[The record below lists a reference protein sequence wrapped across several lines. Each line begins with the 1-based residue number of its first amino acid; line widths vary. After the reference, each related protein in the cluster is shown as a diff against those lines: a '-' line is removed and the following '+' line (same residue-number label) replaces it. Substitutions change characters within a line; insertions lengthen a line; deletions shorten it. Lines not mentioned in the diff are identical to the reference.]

1 MARIAGTAFIGL
13 LLLVSIALAWVI
25 PYAAITGFRSGHPER
40 AKRWELLARVSTEN
54 PKWDFANTPPISM
67 RHGFLLAYWHAWTYG
82 QDARYRIRVLENAG
96 LAVGTL
102 AVIAAGL
109 GIFMLANRRSTLHG
123 DARFGTINDARKA
136 RLLGKQG
143 IILGKLGGQTLRS
156 NDPGHILVVGP
167 TRSGKGVSFVIPN
180 GHAWAGSMVVL
191 DIKMENH
198 NAFAAARKAQGNAV
212 FVFAP
217 GSLKTHRYNP
227 LDFVRQGPEMA
238 TDCQNIA
245 GFLTAT
251 ANENEWSLAARK
263 LVAALLGYV
272 LTSPLH
278 NEARTIRSAVTVIST
293 GNDIADVLK
302 VLVQTEKDFL
312 PQWVVDDFNQF
323 IAIPERTRGSVL
335 FNVSNAFAPW
345 SSELIA
351 DATSTS
357 DFDIRQL
364 RREKMTIFIGTPL
377 ADLESYRPL
386 IRILFQQIH
395 DVLMR
400 NLPGKDEP
408 HQVLLM
414 LDEFFALGR
423 MTSLAS
429 KIAVSAGYGF
439 RMAIILQNISQLDE
453 LYGRATRE
461 TLLAGCA
468 TKLFVAINDNA
479 TAQYVSEALGNY
491 TTDNRTKILG
501 TGITQSAR
509 VSVTKIGVPLMR
521 PEALMRIERSKSL
534 LLVASAR
541 PLEVEKFCRPNVK
554 FQKKPR

>member
-1 MARIAGTAFIGL
+1 MARFAGSIFIVVF
-13 LLLVSIALAWVI
+13 LVFSVALAWVI
-25 PYAAITGFRSGHPER
+25 PYAAITGLRSGHTDR
-40 AKRWELLARVSTEN
+40 TQKWELLVRVSTEN

-67 RHGFLLAYWHAWTYG
+67 RHGFPLAYWHAWTYW
-82 QDARYRIRVLENAG
+82 QDPRYRQRIFENAG
-96 LAVGTL
+96 LAFGVLVLIVGG
-102 AVIAAGL
+102 IAIL
-109 GIFMLANRRSTLHG
+109 FLANRPSTLHG
-123 DARFGTINDARKA
+123 DARFGTIRDARNA
-136 RLLGKQG
+136 RLLGKEG
-143 IILGKLGGQTLRS
+143 LILGKLGGHVLRS

-167 TRSGKGVSFVIPN
+167 TRSGKGISFVIPN

-198 NAFAAARKAQGNAV
+198 DAFAKARQAAGNRI

-227 LDFVRQGPEMA
+227 LDFVRPGPEMA

-245 GFLTAT
+245 GFLTAVQ
-251 ANENEWSLAARK
+251 NENEWSLAARK

-278 NEARTIRSAVTVIST
+278 SEARTIRTAVTVIST

-302 VLVQTEKDFL
+302 VLVATERRHL
-312 PQWVVDDFNQF
+312 PQWVIDDFNQF

-335 FNVSNAFAPW
+335 FNVANAFAPW

-351 DATSTS
+351 EATSAS
-357 DFDIRQL
+357 DFDIREL
-364 RREKMTIFIGTPL
+364 RRSRMTIFIGTPL
-377 ADLESYRPL
+377 VDLESYRPL

-400 NLPGKDEP
+400 KLPGKDEP

-439 RMAIILQNISQLDE
+439 RMAIILQNLSQLDE
-453 LYGRATRE
+453 LYGKATRE
-461 TLLAGCA
+461 TLIAGCA
-468 TKLFVAINDNA
+468 AKLFVAINDNA

-491 TTDNRTKILG
+491 TADNRTKILG

-509 VSVTKIGVPLMR
+509 ISVTKIGVPLRR
-521 PEALMRIERSKSL
+521 PEALMKMPRDKSL
-534 LLVASAR
+534 VLIGGTR
-541 PLEVEKFCRPNVK
+541 PMEVIKTTRVLDL
-554 FQKKPR
+554 

>member
-1 MARIAGTAFIGL
+1 MARLAGSLFIGVFIV
-13 LLLVSIALAWVI
+13 VSVALAWVI
-25 PYAAITGFRSGHPER
+25 PYAAITGLRSGHVDR
-40 AKRWELLARVSTEN
+40 AKKWELLVRVSTEN

-67 RHGFLLAYWHAWTYG
+67 RHGFPLAYWHALTYG
-82 QDARYRIRVLENAG
+82 QDPKYRQRILENAG
-96 LAVGTL
+96 LAFGVLVLFAGGI
-102 AVIAAGL
+102 AVL
-109 GIFMLANRRSTLHG
+109 FLLSRPSTLHG
-123 DARFGTINDARKA
+123 DARFGTISDARKA
-136 RLLGKQG
+136 RLLGKKG
-143 IILGKLGGQTLRS
+143 LILGKLGGHILRS

-167 TRSGKGVSFVIPN
+167 TRSGKGISFVIPN
-180 GHAWAGSMVVL
+180 GHAWSGSMVIL

-198 NAFAAARKAQGNAV
+198 GAFAEARRSQGNEI

-217 GSLKTHRYNP
+217 GSIKSHRYNP
-227 LDFVRQGPEMA
+227 LDFVRPGPEMA

-245 GFLTAT
+245 GFLTAVQ
-251 ANENEWSLAARK
+251 NENEWSLAARK

-278 NEARTIRSAVTVIST
+278 EQSRTIRTAVTVIST

-302 VLVQTEKDFL
+302 VLVATERQHL

-335 FNVSNAFAPW
+335 FNVANAFAPW

-351 DATSTS
+351 EATSAS
-357 DFDIRQL
+357 DFDIREL
-364 RREKMTIFIGTPL
+364 RRSRMTIFIGTPL

-439 RMAIILQNISQLDE
+439 RMAIILQNLSQLDE
-453 LYGRATRE
+453 IYGKATRE
-461 TLLAGCA
+461 TLIAGCA
-468 TKLFVAINDNA
+468 AKLFVAINDNA

-491 TTDNRTKILG
+491 TTDNRTKIVG

-509 VSVTKIGVPLMR
+509 ISVTKIGVPLRR
-521 PEALMRIERSKSL
+521 PEALMKMSRDKSL
-534 LLVASAR
+534 LLISGTRAI
-541 PLEVEKFCRPNVK
+541 EVIKATRTSV
-554 FQKKPR
+554 

>member
-1 MARIAGTAFIGL
+1 MARLAGSLFIGIFIV
-13 LLLVSIALAWVI
+13 VSVALAWVI
-25 PYAAITGFRSGHPER
+25 PYAAITGVRWGHADR
-40 AKRWELLARVSTEN
+40 AKKWELLIRVSTEN
-54 PKWDFANTPPISM
+54 PKWDFSNTPPISM
-67 RHGFLLAYWHAWTYG
+67 RHGFPLAYWHAWTYG
-82 QDARYRIRVLENAG
+82 QDPRYRQRILENAG
-96 LAVGTL
+96 LALGVLVLVGGG
-102 AVIAAGL
+102 IAIL
-109 GIFMLANRRSTLHG
+109 FLANRPSTLHG
-123 DARFGTINDARKA
+123 DARFGTIRDARKA
-136 RLLGKQG
+136 RLLGKEG
-143 IILGKLGGQTLRS
+143 LILGKLGGHVLRS

-198 NAFAAARKAQGNAV
+198 DAFAKARKAAGNAI

-227 LDFVRQGPEMA
+227 LDFVRSGPEMA

-245 GFLTAT
+245 GFLTAVQ
-251 ANENEWSLAARK
+251 NENEWSLAARK

-278 NEARTIRSAVTVIST
+278 EKGRTIRTAVTVIST

-302 VLVQTEKDFL
+302 VLVATERQFL

-335 FNVSNAFAPW
+335 FNVANAFAPW

-351 DATSTS
+351 EATSTS
-357 DFDIRQL
+357 DFDIREL
-364 RREKMTIFIGTPL
+364 RRSRMTIFIGTPL

-400 NLPGKDEP
+400 NLPGKDER

-439 RMAIILQNISQLDE
+439 RMAIILQNLSQLDE
-453 LYGRATRE
+453 LYGKATRE
-461 TLLAGCA
+461 TLIAGCA
-468 TKLFVAINDNA
+468 AKLFVAINDNA

-491 TTDNRTKILG
+491 TADNRTKIVG

-509 VSVTKIGVPLMR
+509 ISVTKIGVPLRR
-521 PEALMRIERSKSL
+521 PEALMKMSRDKSL
-534 LLVASAR
+534 LLISGTRPIDVIKATRTSAWSST
-541 PLEVEKFCRPNVK
+541 VG
-554 FQKKPR
+554 

>member
-1 MARIAGTAFIGL
+1 MARIAGSLFIGIFIV
-13 LLLVSIALAWVI
+13 VSVALAWVI
-25 PYAAITGFRSGHPER
+25 PYAAITGLRSGHTDR
-40 AKRWELLARVSTEN
+40 TKKWELLVRVSTEN
-54 PKWDFANTPPISM
+54 PKWDFANTPPVSM
-67 RHGFLLAYWHAWTYG
+67 RHGFPLAYWHAWTYG
-82 QDARYRIRVLENAG
+82 QDPRYRRRILENAG
-96 LAVGTL
+96 LAFSVL
-102 AVIAAGL
+102 VLIAG
-109 GIFMLANRRSTLHG
+109 GIAILFLANRPSTLHG
-123 DARFGTINDARKA
+123 DARFGTIRDARNA
-136 RLLGKQG
+136 RLLGKKG
-143 IILGKLGGQTLRS
+143 LILGKLGGHVLRS

-167 TRSGKGVSFVIPN
+167 TRSGKGISFVIPN
-180 GHAWAGSMVVL
+180 GHAWTGSMVVL

-198 NAFAAARKAQGNAV
+198 DAFANARKAAGDAI

-227 LDFVRQGPEMA
+227 LDFVRPGPEMA

-245 GFLTAT
+245 GFLTAVQ
-251 ANENEWSLAARK
+251 NENEWSLAARK
-263 LVAALLGYV
+263 LVSALLGYV

-278 NEARTIRSAVTVIST
+278 QDGRTIRTAVTVIST

-302 VLVQTEKDFL
+302 VLIATERQHL
-312 PQWVVDDFNQF
+312 PQWVIDDFNQF

-335 FNVSNAFAPW
+335 FNVANAFAPC

-351 DATSTS
+351 EATLSS
-357 DFDIRQL
+357 DFDIREL
-364 RREKMTIFIGTPL
+364 RRRKMTIFIGTPL

-400 NLPGKDEP
+400 KLPGKDEP

-414 LDEFFALGR
+414 LDEFFSLGR

-439 RMAIILQNISQLDE
+439 RMALILQNLSQLDE
-453 LYGRATRE
+453 LYGKATRE
-461 TLLAGCA
+461 TLIAGCA
-468 TKLFVAINDNA
+468 AKLFVAINDNA

-509 VSVTKIGVPLMR
+509 ISVTKIGVPLR
-521 PEALMRIERSKSL
+521 RSEALMKMSREKSL
-534 LLVASAR
+534 ILIGGTR
-541 PLEVEKFCRPNVK
+541 PMEVTKNLQFAQRD
-554 FQKKPR
+554 

>member
-1 MARIAGTAFIGL
+1 MARVAGSLFIGAFIV
-13 LLLVSIALAWVI
+13 VSVALAWVI
-25 PYAAITGFRSGHPER
+25 PYAAITGLRSGHTDR
-40 AKRWELLARVSTEN
+40 TKKWELLVRVSTEN

-67 RHGFLLAYWHAWTYG
+67 RHGFPLAYWHAWTYG
-82 QDARYRIRVLENAG
+82 QDPRYRPRILENAG
-96 LAVGTL
+96 LAFGVLVLLG
-102 AVIAAGL
+102 AGVAIL
-109 GIFMLANRRSTLHG
+109 FLANRPSTLHG
-123 DARFGTINDARKA
+123 DARFGTIRDARKA
-136 RLLGKQG
+136 RLLGKSG
-143 IILGKLGGQTLRS
+143 LILGKLGGHVLRS

-167 TRSGKGVSFVIPN
+167 TRSGKGISFVIPN

-198 NAFAAARKAQGNAV
+198 DAFAKARKAAGNAI

-227 LDFVRQGPEMA
+227 LDFVRSGPEMA

-245 GFLTAT
+245 GFLTAVQ
-251 ANENEWSLAARK
+251 NENEWSLAARK

-278 NEARTIRSAVTVIST
+278 ENARTIRTAVTVIST
-293 GNDIADVLK
+293 GHDIADVLK
-302 VLVQTEKDFL
+302 VLVATERQYL
-312 PQWVVDDFNQF
+312 PQWVIDDFNQF

-335 FNVSNAFAPW
+335 FNVANAFAPW

-351 DATSTS
+351 EATSAS
-357 DFDIRQL
+357 DFDIREL
-364 RREKMTIFIGTPL
+364 RRRKMTIFIGTPL

-400 NLPGKDEP
+400 NLPGKAE
-408 HQVLLM
+408 HLQVLFM

-439 RMAIILQNISQLDE
+439 RMAIILQNLSQLDE
-453 LYGRATRE
+453 LYGKATRE
-461 TLLAGCA
+461 TLIAGCA

-521 PEALMRIERSKSL
+521 PETLVKMRRKNSL
-534 LLVASAR
+534 LLISNSYPMKIEKTTEFSVASR
-541 PLEVEKFCRPNVK
+541 T
-554 FQKKPR
+554 

>member
-1 MARIAGTAFIGL
+1 MARIAGSLFIGIFIV
-13 LLLVSIALAWVI
+13 VSVALAWVI
-25 PYAAITGFRSGHPER
+25 PYAAITGLRSGHTDR
-40 AKRWELLARVSTEN
+40 TKKWELLVRVSTEN
-54 PKWDFANTPPISM
+54 PKWDFANTPPVSM
-67 RHGFLLAYWHAWTYG
+67 RHGFPLAYWHAWTYG
-82 QDARYRIRVLENAG
+82 QDPRYRRRILENAG
-96 LAVGTL
+96 LAFSVL
-102 AVIAAGL
+102 VLIAG
-109 GIFMLANRRSTLHG
+109 GIAILFLANRPSTLHG
-123 DARFGTINDARKA
+123 DARFGTIRDARNA
-136 RLLGKQG
+136 RLLGKEG
-143 IILGKLGGQTLRS
+143 LILGKLGGHVLRS

-167 TRSGKGVSFVIPN
+167 TRSGKGISFVIPN
-180 GHAWAGSMVVL
+180 GHAWTGSMVVL

-198 NAFAAARKAQGNAV
+198 DAFANARKAAGDAI

-227 LDFVRQGPEMA
+227 LDFVRPGPEMA

-245 GFLTAT
+245 GFLTAVQ
-251 ANENEWSLAARK
+251 NENEWSLAARK
-263 LVAALLGYV
+263 LVSALLGYV

-278 NEARTIRSAVTVIST
+278 QDGRTIRTAVTVIST

-302 VLVQTEKDFL
+302 VLIATERQHL
-312 PQWVVDDFNQF
+312 PQWVIDDFNQF

-335 FNVSNAFAPW
+335 FNVANAFAPW

-351 DATSTS
+351 EATLSS
-357 DFDIRQL
+357 DFDIREL
-364 RREKMTIFIGTPL
+364 RRRKMTIFIGTPL

-400 NLPGKDEP
+400 KLPGKDEP

-414 LDEFFALGR
+414 LDEFFSLGR

-439 RMAIILQNISQLDE
+439 RMALILQNLSQLDE
-453 LYGRATRE
+453 LYGKATRE
-461 TLLAGCA
+461 TLIAGCA
-468 TKLFVAINDNA
+468 AKLFVAINDNA

-509 VSVTKIGVPLMR
+509 ISVTKIGVPLR
-521 PEALMRIERSKSL
+521 RSEALMKMSREKSL
-534 LLVASAR
+534 ILIGGTR
-541 PLEVEKFCRPNVK
+541 PMEVTKNLQFAQRD
-554 FQKKPR
+554 

>member
-1 MARIAGTAFIGL
+1 MARLAGSLFIGIFIV
-13 LLLVSIALAWVI
+13 VSVALAWVI
-25 PYAAITGFRSGHPER
+25 PYAAITGLRSGHTDR
-40 AKRWELLARVSTEN
+40 TKKWELLVRVSTEN
-54 PKWDFANTPPISM
+54 LRWDFANTPPVSM
-67 RHGFLLAYWHAWTYG
+67 RHGFPLAYWHAWTYG
-82 QDARYRIRVLENAG
+82 QDPRYRQRILENAG
-96 LAVGTL
+96 LAFGMLVLFASG
-102 AVIAAGL
+102 IAL
-109 GIFMLANRRSTLHG
+109 LFLANRPSTLHG
-123 DARFGTINDARKA
+123 DARFGTIRDARKA
-136 RLLGKQG
+136 RLLGKTG
-143 IILGKLGGQTLRS
+143 LILGKLGGHILRS
-156 NDPGHILVVGP
+156 NDPGHVLVVGP

-198 NAFAAARKAQGNAV
+198 AAFAEARKAAGNEI

-217 GSLKTHRYNP
+217 GSVKTHRYNP
-227 LDFVRQGPEMA
+227 LDFVRSGPEMA

-245 GFLTAT
+245 GFLTAVQ
-251 ANENEWSLAARK
+251 NENEWSLAARK
-263 LVAALLGYV
+263 LVAALLGYI

-278 NEARTIRSAVTVIST
+278 EKARTIRSAVTVIST

-302 VLVQTEKDFL
+302 VLVATERQYL

-335 FNVSNAFAPW
+335 FNVANAFAPW
-345 SSELIA
+345 SSELITE
-351 DATSTS
+351 ATSAS
-357 DFDIRQL
+357 DFDIRDL
-364 RREKMTIFIGTPL
+364 RRSRMTIFIGTPL

-400 NLPGKDEP
+400 KLPSKDEP

-439 RMAIILQNISQLDE
+439 RMAIILQNLSQLDE
-453 LYGRATRE
+453 LYGKATRE
-461 TLLAGCA
+461 TLIAGCA

-501 TGITQSAR
+501 KGITQSAR
-509 VSVTKIGVPLMR
+509 ISVTKIGVPLMR
-521 PEALMRIERSKSL
+521 PEALLKMPQDKSL
-534 LLVASAR
+534 LLIGGTR
-541 PLEVEKFCRPNVK
+541 PIRVTKTLQIAQRD
-554 FQKKPR
+554 

>member
-1 MARIAGTAFIGL
+1 MARLAGSLFISVFIT
-13 LLLVSIALAWVI
+13 VSIALAWVI
-25 PYAAITGFRSGHPER
+25 PYAAITGLRSGHMDR
-40 AKRWELLARVSTEN
+40 TKKWELLVRVSTEN
-54 PKWDFANTPPISM
+54 PKWDFANMPPVSM
-67 RHGFLLAYWHAWTYG
+67 CHGFPLAYWHAWTYG
-82 QDARYRIRVLENAG
+82 QDPRYRQRILENAG
-96 LAVGTL
+96 LAFGMLVLFASG
-102 AVIAAGL
+102 IAL
-109 GIFMLANRRSTLHG
+109 LFLANRPSTLHG
-123 DARFGTINDARKA
+123 DARFGTIRDARKA
-136 RLLGKQG
+136 RLLGKTG
-143 IILGKLGGQTLRS
+143 LILGKLGGHVLRS
-156 NDPGHILVVGP
+156 NDPGHVLVVGP

-198 NAFAAARKAQGNAV
+198 SAFAEARKAAGNEI

-217 GSLKTHRYNP
+217 GSVKTHRYNP
-227 LDFVRQGPEMA
+227 LDFVRSGPEMA

-245 GFLTAT
+245 SFLTAVQ
-251 ANENEWSLAARK
+251 NENEWSLAARK

-272 LTSPLH
+272 LTSPLYAQ
-278 NEARTIRSAVTVIST
+278 ARTIRSAVTVIST

-302 VLVQTEKDFL
+302 VLVTTERQYL
-312 PQWVVDDFNQF
+312 PQWVIDDFNQF

-335 FNVSNAFAPW
+335 FNVANAFAPW

-351 DATSTS
+351 EATSAS
-357 DFDIRQL
+357 DFDIREL
-364 RREKMTIFIGTPL
+364 RRRKITIFIGTPL

-386 IRILFQQIH
+386 VRILFQQIH

-400 NLPGKDEP
+400 QLPGKDEP

-439 RMAIILQNISQLDE
+439 WMAIILQNLSQLDE
-453 LYGRATRE
+453 LYGKATRE
-461 TLLAGCA
+461 TLIAGCA

-491 TTDNRTKILG
+491 TTDNRTKIIG

-509 VSVTKIGVPLMR
+509 ISVTKIGVPLRR
-521 PEALMRIERSKSL
+521 PEALTKMPRDKSL
-534 LLVASAR
+534 LLIGGTRPMEVLKATRTSA
-541 PLEVEKFCRPNVK
+541 
-554 FQKKPR
+554 

>member
-1 MARIAGTAFIGL
+1 MARVAGSIFIALF
-13 LLLVSIALAWVI
+13 LVLSLALAWVI
-25 PYAAITGFRSGHPER
+25 PYAAITGLRSGSTER
-40 AKRWELLARVSTEN
+40 TKRWELLVRVSTEN
-54 PKWDFANTPPISM
+54 PKWDLSNRPPVSM
-67 RHGFLLAYWHAWTYG
+67 HHGFPLAYWHAWTYG
-82 QDARYRIRVLENAG
+82 QDPRYRTRVLENAA
-96 LAVGTL
+96 LAVGAL
-102 AVIAAGL
+102 ALIGAGIGL
-109 GIFMLANRRSTLHG
+109 LFLINRRSTLHG

-136 RLLGKQG
+136 RLLAKKG
-143 IILGKLGGQTLRS
+143 IILGKLGGRILRS
-156 NDPGHILVVGP
+156 NDPGHLLVVGP

-198 NAFAAARKAQGNAV
+198 NAFASARKAQGNAV

-227 LDFVRQGPEMA
+227 LDFVRSGPEMA

-245 GFLTAT
+245 GFLTST
-251 ANENEWSLAARK
+251 GNENEWSLAARK

-278 NEARTIRSAVTVIST
+278 QESRTIRSAVTVIST
-293 GNDIADVLK
+293 GHDIADVLK
-302 VLVQTEKDFL
+302 VIVETERPYL
-312 PQWVVDDFNQF
+312 PQWVIDDFNQF

-335 FNVSNAFAPW
+335 FNVSNAFAAW

-351 DATSTS
+351 EATSGS
-357 DFDIRQL
+357 DFDIREL
-364 RREKMTIFIGTPL
+364 RRQKMTIFIGTPL

-400 NLPGKDEP
+400 SLPGKDEP

-439 RMAIILQNISQLDE
+439 RMAIILQNLSQLDE
-453 LYGRATRE
+453 LYGKATRE

-479 TAQYVSEALGNY
+479 TAQYVSDALGNY

-509 VSVTKIGVPLMR
+509 VSVTTIGVPLIR
-521 PEALMRIERSKSL
+521 PEALMRMARGKSL
-534 LLVASAR
+534 LLIGGAR
-541 PLEVEKFCRPNVK
+541 PMEVAKIWEFGSTN
-554 FQKKPR
+554 

>member
-1 MARIAGTAFIGL
+1 MARLAGSLFIGIFIV
-13 LLLVSIALAWVI
+13 VSVALAWVI
-25 PYAAITGFRSGHPER
+25 PYAAITGLRSGHADR
-40 AKRWELLARVSTEN
+40 TRKWELLVRVSTEN
-54 PKWDFANTPPISM
+54 PKWDFTNTPPISM
-67 RHGFLLAYWHAWTYG
+67 RHGFPLAYWHAWTYV
-82 QDARYRIRVLENAG
+82 QDPRYRQRILENAG
-96 LAVGTL
+96 LAFGVLVLLGGGI
-102 AVIAAGL
+102 VIL
-109 GIFMLANRRSTLHG
+109 FLANRPSTLHG
-123 DARFGTINDARKA
+123 EARFGTIRDARKA
-136 RLLGKQG
+136 CLLGKSG
-143 IILGKLGGQTLRS
+143 LILGKLGGHVLRS

-180 GHAWAGSMVVL
+180 GHAWRGSMVVL

-198 NAFAAARKAQGNAV
+198 DAFANARKAAGNAI

-217 GSLKTHRYNP
+217 GSIKTHRYNP
-227 LDFVRQGPEMA
+227 LDFVRSGPQMA

-245 GFLTAT
+245 GFLTAVQ
-251 ANENEWSLAARK
+251 NENEWSLAARK

-278 NEARTIRSAVTVIST
+278 EKARTIRTAVTVIST

-302 VLVQTEKDFL
+302 VLVATEHQFL

-323 IAIPERTRGSVL
+323 IVIPERTRGSVL
-335 FNVSNAFAPW
+335 FNVANAFAPW

-351 DATSTS
+351 EATSAS
-357 DFDIRQL
+357 DFDIREL
-364 RREKMTIFIGTPL
+364 RRSRMAIFIGTPL

-439 RMAIILQNISQLDE
+439 RMAIILQNLSQLDE
-453 LYGRATRE
+453 LYGKATRE
-461 TLLAGCA
+461 TLIAGCA

-491 TTDNRTKILG
+491 TADNRTKIVG

-521 PEALMRIERSKSL
+521 PEALVKMRRENSVLLISNSYPMKIEKTTEFSVTYRT
-534 LLVASAR
+534 
-541 PLEVEKFCRPNVK
+541 
-554 FQKKPR
+554 

>member
-1 MARIAGTAFIGL
+1 MARIAGSIFIAVFV
-13 LLLVSIALAWVI
+13 LVSVALAWVI
-25 PYAAITGFRSGHPER
+25 PYAAITGLRSGHADR
-40 AKRWELLARVSTEN
+40 TKKWELLVRVSTEN
-54 PKWDFANTPPISM
+54 PKWDFANTPPISV
-67 RHGFLLAYWHAWTYG
+67 RHGFPLAYWHAWTYG
-82 QDARYRIRVLENAG
+82 QDPRYRQRILENAG
-96 LAVGTL
+96 LAFGFLVVLGGG
-102 AVIAAGL
+102 IAIL
-109 GIFMLANRRSTLHG
+109 FLANRPSTLHG
-123 DARFGTINDARKA
+123 DARFGTIRDARNA
-136 RLLGKQG
+136 RLIGKEG
-143 IILGKLGGQTLRS
+143 LILGKLGGHVLRS

-167 TRSGKGVSFVIPN
+167 TRSGKGISFVIPN
-180 GHAWAGSMVVL
+180 GHAWTGSMVVL

-198 NAFAAARKAQGNAV
+198 DAFAKARKAAGNAI

-227 LDFVRQGPEMA
+227 LDFVRAGPEMA

-245 GFLTAT
+245 GFLTSVQS
-251 ANENEWSLAARK
+251 ENEWSLAARK

-272 LTSPLH
+272 LTSPLYK
-278 NEARTIRSAVTVIST
+278 EARTIRTAVTVIST

-302 VLVQTEKDFL
+302 VLVATERQHL
-312 PQWVVDDFNQF
+312 PQWVIDDFNQF

-335 FNVSNAFAPW
+335 FNVANAFAPW

-351 DATSTS
+351 DATSAS
-357 DFDIRQL
+357 DFDIREL
-364 RREKMTIFIGTPL
+364 RRSRMTIFIGTPL

-439 RMAIILQNISQLDE
+439 RMAIILQNLSQLDE
-453 LYGRATRE
+453 LYGKATRE
-461 TLLAGCA
+461 TLIAGCA
-468 TKLFVAINDNA
+468 AKLFVAINDNA

-491 TTDNRTKILG
+491 TTDNRTKIVG

-509 VSVTKIGVPLMR
+509 ISVTKIGVPLRR
-521 PEALMRIERSKSL
+521 PEALMKMSRDKSL
-534 LLVASAR
+534 LLISGTRPIEVIKATRTSA
-541 PLEVEKFCRPNVK
+541 
-554 FQKKPR
+554 

>member
-1 MARIAGTAFIGL
+1 MARLAGSLFIGVFIV
-13 LLLVSIALAWVI
+13 VSVALAWII
-25 PYAAITGFRSGHPER
+25 PYAAITGLRSGHADR
-40 AKRWELLARVSTEN
+40 TTRWELLVRVSTEN
-54 PKWDFANTPPISM
+54 PKWDFANIPPISM
-67 RHGFLLAYWHAWTYG
+67 RHGFPLAYWHAWTYG
-82 QDARYRIRVLENAG
+82 QDPRYRQRILENTG
-96 LAVGTL
+96 LAFGVLVLL
-102 AVIAAGL
+102 AGSIAVL
-109 GIFMLANRRSTLHG
+109 FLANRPSTLHG
-123 DARFGTINDARKA
+123 DARFGTIRDAKKA
-136 RLLGKQG
+136 RLLGKSG
-143 IILGKLGGQTLRS
+143 LILGKLGGHVLRS

-167 TRSGKGVSFVIPN
+167 TRSGKGISFVIPN
-180 GHAWAGSMVVL
+180 GHAWSGSMVVL

-198 NAFAAARKAQGNAV
+198 DAFAKARKAAGNAI

-217 GSLKTHRYNP
+217 GSIKTHRYNP
-227 LDFVRQGPEMA
+227 LDFVRSGPEMA
-238 TDCQNIA
+238 TDCQNIS
-245 GFLTAT
+245 GFLTAVQ
-251 ANENEWSLAARK
+251 NENEWSLAAKK

-278 NEARTIRSAVTVIST
+278 AQSRTIRTAVTVIST

-302 VLVQTEKDFL
+302 VLVETERKFL

-351 DATSTS
+351 EATSGS
-357 DFDIRQL
+357 DFDIREL
-364 RREKMTIFIGTPL
+364 RRSRMTIFIGTPL

-439 RMAIILQNISQLDE
+439 RMAIILQNLSQLDE
-453 LYGRATRE
+453 LYGKATRE
-461 TLLAGCA
+461 TLIAGCA
-468 TKLFVAINDNA
+468 IKLFVAINDNA

-491 TTDNRTKILG
+491 TADNRTKIVG

-521 PEALMRIERSKSL
+521 PETLVKMRRKNSL
-534 LLVASAR
+534 LLISNSY
-541 PLEVEKFCRPNVK
+541 PMKIEKTTEFSVTSRT
-554 FQKKPR
+554 

>member
-1 MARIAGTAFIGL
+1 MARLVGSFFIGIFIV
-13 LLLVSIALAWVI
+13 VSVALAWVI
-25 PYAAITGFRSGHPER
+25 PYAAITGLRSGHTDR
-40 AKRWELLARVSTEN
+40 TQKWELLVRVSTEN
-54 PKWDFANTPPISM
+54 PKWDFANIPPVSM
-67 RHGFLLAYWHAWTYG
+67 RHGFPLAYWHAWTYG
-82 QDARYRIRVLENAG
+82 KDPRYRQRILENAG
-96 LAVGTL
+96 LSLGVL
-102 AVIAAGL
+102 AFIAG
-109 GIFMLANRRSTLHG
+109 GIAILFLANRPSTLHG
-123 DARFGTINDARKA
+123 DARFGTIRDARNA
-136 RLLGKQG
+136 CLLGKEG
-143 IILGKLGGQTLRS
+143 LILGKLGGHVLRS

-167 TRSGKGVSFVIPN
+167 TRSGKGISFVIPN
-180 GHAWAGSMVVL
+180 GYAWAGSMVVL

-198 NAFAAARKAQGNAV
+198 DAFAKARKAAGNAI

-227 LDFVRQGPEMA
+227 LDFVRPGPEMA

-245 GFLTAT
+245 GFLTAVQ
-251 ANENEWSLAARK
+251 NENEWSLAARK

-278 NEARTIRSAVTVIST
+278 EQSRTIRTAVTVIST

-302 VLVQTEKDFL
+302 VLIATERQHL
-312 PQWVVDDFNQF
+312 PQWVIDDFNQF

-335 FNVSNAFAPW
+335 FNVANAFAPW

-351 DATSTS
+351 EATSGS
-357 DFDIRQL
+357 DFDIREL
-364 RREKMTIFIGTPL
+364 RRSRMTIFIGTPL

-386 IRILFQQIH
+386 IRVLFQQIH

-400 NLPGKDEP
+400 DLPGTAEP

-439 RMAIILQNISQLDE
+439 RMAIILQNLSQLDE
-453 LYGRATRE
+453 LYGKATRE
-461 TLLAGCA
+461 TLIAGCA
-468 TKLFVAINDNA
+468 AKLFVAINDNA
-479 TAQYVSEALGNY
+479 TAQYASEALGNY
-491 TTDNRTKILG
+491 TADNRTKIVG

-509 VSVTKIGVPLMR
+509 ISVTKIGIPLRR
-521 PEALMRIERSKSL
+521 PEALMKMARDKSL
-534 LLVASAR
+534 LLISGTRPMEVSKGTRISA
-541 PLEVEKFCRPNVK
+541 
-554 FQKKPR
+554 

>member
-1 MARIAGTAFIGL
+1 MARLASSLFFAVFAT
-13 LLLVSIALAWVI
+13 VSIALAWVI
-25 PYAAITGFRSGHPER
+25 PYAAITGLRSGHTDR
-40 AKRWELLARVSTEN
+40 TRKWELLVRVSTEN
-54 PKWDFANTPPISM
+54 PRWDLANTPPISM
-67 RHGFLLAYWHAWTYG
+67 RHGFPLAYWHAWTYG
-82 QDARYRIRVLENAG
+82 QDTRYRQRILENAG
-96 LAVGTL
+96 LAFGVL
-102 AVIAAGL
+102 ALLAGGIAVL
-109 GIFMLANRRSTLHG
+109 FLLSRPSTLHG
-123 DARFGTINDARKA
+123 DARFGTIRDARKA
-136 RLLGKQG
+136 RLLGKKG
-143 IILGKLGGQTLRS
+143 LILGKLGGHILRS

-167 TRSGKGVSFVIPN
+167 TRSGKGISFVIPN
-180 GHAWAGSMVVL
+180 GHAWQGSMVIL

-198 NAFAAARKAQGNAV
+198 GAFAEARRSQGNEI

-227 LDFVRQGPEMA
+227 LEFVRPGPEMA

-245 GFLTAT
+245 GFLTAVQ
-251 ANENEWSLAARK
+251 NENEWSLAARK

-272 LTSPLH
+272 LMSPLH
-278 NEARTIRSAVTVIST
+278 ENARTIRTAVTVIST

-302 VLVQTEKDFL
+302 VIVATERQYI

-351 DATSTS
+351 DTTSAS
-357 DFDIRQL
+357 DFDIREL
-364 RREKMTIFIGTPL
+364 RRRKTTIFIGTPL

-400 NLPGKDEP
+400 NLPDKDEP

-439 RMAIILQNISQLDE
+439 RMAIILQNLSQLDE
-453 LYGRATRE
+453 LYGKATRE
-461 TLLAGCA
+461 TLIAGCA

-509 VSVTKIGVPLMR
+509 VSVTKIGVPLGR
-521 PEALMRIERSKSL
+521 PEALMRMERGLSL
-534 LLVASAR
+534 LMVANAR
-541 PLEVEKFCRPNVK
+541 PLQVEKTMRLKN
-554 FQKKPR
+554 

>member
-1 MARIAGTAFIGL
+1 MARIAGSIFIAVFM
-13 LLLVSIALAWVI
+13 LVSVALAWVI
-25 PYAAITGFRSGHPER
+25 PYAAITGLRSGHADR
-40 AKRWELLARVSTEN
+40 TKKWELLVRVSTEN
-54 PKWDFANTPPISM
+54 PKWDFANTPPISV
-67 RHGFLLAYWHAWTYG
+67 RHGFPLAYWHAWTYG
-82 QDARYRIRVLENAG
+82 QDPRYRQRILENAG
-96 LAVGTL
+96 LALGVL
-102 AVIAAGL
+102 ALL
-109 GIFMLANRRSTLHG
+109 GGGIVVLFLANRPSTLHG
-123 DARFGTINDARKA
+123 DARFGTIRDARSA
-136 RLLGKQG
+136 RLLGKSG
-143 IILGKLGGQTLRS
+143 LILGKLGGHVLRS

-167 TRSGKGVSFVIPN
+167 TRSGKGISFVIPN

-198 NAFAAARKAQGNAV
+198 DAFAKARKAAGNAI

-217 GSLKTHRYNP
+217 GSVKTHRYNP
-227 LDFVRQGPEMA
+227 LDFVRSGPEMA

-245 GFLTAT
+245 GFLTAVQ
-251 ANENEWSLAARK
+251 NENEWSLAARK

-278 NEARTIRSAVTVIST
+278 QDARTIRTAVTVIST

-302 VLVQTEKDFL
+302 VLVETERPFL

-335 FNVSNAFAPW
+335 FNVANAFAPW

-351 DATSTS
+351 EATSAS
-357 DFDIRQL
+357 DFDIREL
-364 RREKMTIFIGTPL
+364 RRSRMTIFIGTPL

-439 RMAIILQNISQLDE
+439 RMAIILQNLSQLDE
-453 LYGRATRE
+453 LYGKATRE
-461 TLLAGCA
+461 TLIAGCA
-468 TKLFVAINDNA
+468 AKLFVAINDNA

-491 TTDNRTKILG
+491 TANNRTKIVG

-509 VSVTKIGVPLMR
+509 ISVTKIGVPLRR
-521 PEALMRIERSKSL
+521 PEALMKMPGDKSL
-534 LLVASAR
+534 LLIGGTR
-541 PLEVEKFCRPNVK
+541 PMEVTKATRTTV
-554 FQKKPR
+554 

>member
-1 MARIAGTAFIGL
+1 MARLAGSLFIGIFIV
-13 LLLVSIALAWVI
+13 VSVALAWVI
-25 PYAAITGFRSGHPER
+25 PYAAITGLRSGHLER
-40 AKRWELLARVSTEN
+40 AKKWELLVRVSTEN

-67 RHGFLLAYWHAWTYG
+67 RHGFPLAYWHAWTYG
-82 QDARYRIRVLENAG
+82 QDARYRQRILENAG
-96 LAVGTL
+96 LAFGVLVLLGGG
-102 AVIAAGL
+102 IAIL
-109 GIFMLANRRSTLHG
+109 FLANRPSTLHG
-123 DARFGTINDARKA
+123 DARFGTIRDARNA
-136 RLLGKQG
+136 RLLGKSG
-143 IILGKLGGQTLRS
+143 LILGKLGGHVLRS
-156 NDPGHILVVGP
+156 NDPGHILIVGP
-167 TRSGKGVSFVIPN
+167 TRSGKGISFVIPN
-180 GHAWAGSMVVL
+180 GLSWQGSMVVL

-198 NAFAAARKAQGNAV
+198 AAFAKARKATGNAI

-217 GSLKTHRYNP
+217 GSVKTHRYNP
-227 LDFVRQGPEMA
+227 LDFVRSGPEMA

-245 GFLTAT
+245 GFLTAVH
-251 ANENEWSLAARK
+251 NENEWSLAARK

-278 NEARTIRSAVTVIST
+278 AQSRTIRTAVTVIST

-302 VLVQTEKDFL
+302 VLVATERQHL
-312 PQWVVDDFNQF
+312 PQWVIDDFNQF

-335 FNVSNAFAPW
+335 FNVANAFAPW

-351 DATSTS
+351 EATSAS
-357 DFDIRQL
+357 DFDIREL
-364 RREKMTIFIGTPL
+364 RRSRMTIFIGTPL

-400 NLPGKDEP
+400 NLPGKEEP

-439 RMAIILQNISQLDE
+439 RMAIILQNLSQLDE
-453 LYGRATRE
+453 LYGKATRE
-461 TLLAGCA
+461 TLIAGCA
-468 TKLFVAINDNA
+468 AKLFVAINDNA

-491 TTDNRTKILG
+491 TADNRTKIVG

-521 PEALMRIERSKSL
+521 PEALVKMRRENSVLLISNSYPMKIEKTTEFSVTSRT
-534 LLVASAR
+534 
-541 PLEVEKFCRPNVK
+541 
-554 FQKKPR
+554 

>member
-1 MARIAGTAFIGL
+1 MARLAGSLFIGIFIV
-13 LLLVSIALAWVI
+13 VSVALAWVI
-25 PYAAITGFRSGHPER
+25 PYAAITGLRSGHADR
-40 AKRWELLARVSTEN
+40 TRKWELLVRVSTEN
-54 PKWDFANTPPISM
+54 PKWDFFNTPPISM
-67 RHGFLLAYWHAWTYG
+67 RHGFPLAYWHAWTYG
-82 QDARYRIRVLENAG
+82 QDPRYRQRILENAG
-96 LAVGTL
+96 LAFGVLVLLGGG
-102 AVIAAGL
+102 IAIL
-109 GIFMLANRRSTLHG
+109 FIANRPSTLHG
-123 DARFGTINDARKA
+123 DARFGTIRDARKA
-136 RLLGKQG
+136 RLLGKEG
-143 IILGKLGGQTLRS
+143 LILGKLGGHVLRS

-167 TRSGKGVSFVIPN
+167 TRSGKGISFVIPN

-198 NAFAAARKAQGNAV
+198 DAFAKARKAAGNAI

-227 LDFVRQGPEMA
+227 LDFVRPGPEMA

-245 GFLTAT
+245 GFLTAVQ
-251 ANENEWSLAARK
+251 NENEWSLAARK

-278 NEARTIRSAVTVIST
+278 EKARTIRTAVTVIST

-302 VLVQTEKDFL
+302 VLVATERQFL

-335 FNVSNAFAPW
+335 FNVANAFAPW
-345 SSELIA
+345 SSELID
-351 DATSTS
+351 DATSAS
-357 DFDIRQL
+357 DFDIREL
-364 RREKMTIFIGTPL
+364 RRSRMTIFIGTPL

-400 NLPGKDEP
+400 NLPGKDET

-439 RMAIILQNISQLDE
+439 RMAIILQNLSQLDE
-453 LYGRATRE
+453 LYGKATRE
-461 TLLAGCA
+461 TLIAGCA
-468 TKLFVAINDNA
+468 AKLFVAINDNA

-491 TTDNRTKILG
+491 TADNRTKIVG

-509 VSVTKIGVPLMR
+509 ISVTKIGVPLRR
-521 PEALMRIERSKSL
+521 PEALMKMPRDKSL
-534 LLVASAR
+534 LLIGGAR
-541 PLEVEKFCRPNVK
+541 PMEVIKATRTSA
-554 FQKKPR
+554 

>member
-1 MARIAGTAFIGL
+1 MARLASSLFIAVFAT
-13 LLLVSIALAWVI
+13 VSIALAWVI
-25 PYAAITGFRSGHPER
+25 PYAAITGLRSGHTDR
-40 AKRWELLARVSTEN
+40 TRKWELLVRVSTEN
-54 PKWDFANTPPISM
+54 PRWDLANTPPISM
-67 RHGFLLAYWHAWTYG
+67 RHGFPLAYWHAWTYG
-82 QDARYRIRVLENAG
+82 QDTRYRQRILENAG
-96 LAVGTL
+96 LAFGVL
-102 AVIAAGL
+102 ALLAGGIAVL
-109 GIFMLANRRSTLHG
+109 FLLSRPSTLHG
-123 DARFGTINDARKA
+123 DARFGTIRDARKA
-136 RLLGKQG
+136 RLLGKKG
-143 IILGKLGGQTLRS
+143 LILGKLGGHILRS

-167 TRSGKGVSFVIPN
+167 TRSGKGISFVIPN
-180 GHAWAGSMVVL
+180 GHAWQGSMVIL

-198 NAFAAARKAQGNAV
+198 GAFAEARRSQGNEI

-227 LDFVRQGPEMA
+227 LEFVRPGPEMA

-245 GFLTAT
+245 GFLTAVQ
-251 ANENEWSLAARK
+251 NENEWSLAARK

-272 LTSPLH
+272 LMSPLH
-278 NEARTIRSAVTVIST
+278 ENARTIRTAVTVIST

-302 VLVQTEKDFL
+302 VIVATERQYI

-351 DATSTS
+351 DTTSAS
-357 DFDIRQL
+357 DFDIREL
-364 RREKMTIFIGTPL
+364 RRRKTTIFIGTPL

-400 NLPGKDEP
+400 NLPDKDEP

-439 RMAIILQNISQLDE
+439 RMAIILQNLSQLDE
-453 LYGRATRE
+453 LYGKATRE
-461 TLLAGCA
+461 TLIAGCA

-509 VSVTKIGVPLMR
+509 VSVTKIGVPLGR
-521 PEALMRIERSKSL
+521 PEALMRMERGLSL
-534 LLVASAR
+534 LMVANAR
-541 PLEVEKFCRPNVK
+541 PLQVEKTMRLKN
-554 FQKKPR
+554 

>member
-1 MARIAGTAFIGL
+1 MARIAGSLFIGVFIV
-13 LLLVSIALAWVI
+13 VSVALAWVI
-25 PYAAITGFRSGHPER
+25 PYAAITGLRSGHTDR
-40 AKRWELLARVSTEN
+40 AKKWELLVRVSTEN

-67 RHGFLLAYWHAWTYG
+67 RQGFPLAYWHAWTYG
-82 QDARYRIRVLENAG
+82 QDPRYRPRILENAG
-96 LAVGTL
+96 FAFGFLVL
-102 AVIAAGL
+102 L
-109 GIFMLANRRSTLHG
+109 GGGVAILFLTNRPSTLHG
-123 DARFGTINDARKA
+123 DARFGTIRDARNA
-136 RLLGKQG
+136 RLIGQEGL
-143 IILGKLGGQTLRS
+143 ILGKLGGHVLRS
-156 NDPGHILVVGP
+156 NDPGHVLVVGP
-167 TRSGKGVSFVIPN
+167 TRSGKGISFVIPN
-180 GHAWAGSMVVL
+180 GHAWTGSMVVL

-198 NAFAAARKAQGNAV
+198 DAFAKARKAAGNAI

-217 GSLKTHRYNP
+217 GSVKTHRYNP
-227 LDFVRQGPEMA
+227 LDFVRSGPEMA
-238 TDCQNIA
+238 TDCQNIS
-245 GFLTAT
+245 GFLTAVQ
-251 ANENEWSLAARK
+251 NENEWSLAARK
-263 LVAALLGYV
+263 LVAALLGYI

-278 NEARTIRSAVTVIST
+278 EKARTIRTAVTVIST

-302 VLVQTEKDFL
+302 VLIATERQHL
-312 PQWVVDDFNQF
+312 PQWVIDDFNQF

-335 FNVSNAFAPW
+335 FNVANAFAPW

-351 DATSTS
+351 EATSAS
-357 DFDIRQL
+357 DFDIREL
-364 RREKMTIFIGTPL
+364 RRSRMTIFIGTPL

-439 RMAIILQNISQLDE
+439 RMAIILQNLSQLDE
-453 LYGRATRE
+453 LYGKATRE
-461 TLLAGCA
+461 TLIAGCA
-468 TKLFVAINDNA
+468 AKLFVAINDNA

-491 TTDNRTKILG
+491 TADNRTKIVG

-509 VSVTKIGVPLMR
+509 ISVTKIGVPLRR
-521 PEALMRIERSKSL
+521 PEALMKMPRDKSL
-534 LLVASAR
+534 LLISGTRPMEVIRATRTSA
-541 PLEVEKFCRPNVK
+541 
-554 FQKKPR
+554 

>member
-1 MARIAGTAFIGL
+1 MARLAGSLFIGIFIV
-13 LLLVSIALAWVI
+13 VSVALAWVI
-25 PYAAITGFRSGHPER
+25 PYAAITGLRSGNVDR
-40 AKRWELLARVSTEN
+40 AKKWELLVRVSTEN

-67 RHGFLLAYWHAWTYG
+67 RHGFPLAYWHAWTYG
-82 QDARYRIRVLENAG
+82 QDPRYRPRILENAG
-96 LAVGTL
+96 LSLGVL
-102 AVIAAGL
+102 AFIAG
-109 GIFMLANRRSTLHG
+109 GIAILFLANRPSTLHG
-123 DARFGTINDARKA
+123 DARFGTIRDARNA
-136 RLLGKQG
+136 RLLGKEG
-143 IILGKLGGQTLRS
+143 LILGKLGGNVLRS

-167 TRSGKGVSFVIPN
+167 TRSGKGISFVIPN

-198 NAFAAARKAQGNAV
+198 DAFAKARKAAGNAI

-227 LDFVRQGPEMA
+227 LDFVRSGPEMA

-245 GFLTAT
+245 GFLTT
-251 ANENEWSLAARK
+251 FQNENEWSLAARK

-278 NEARTIRSAVTVIST
+278 EQSRTIRTAVTVIST

-302 VLVQTEKDFL
+302 VLVATERQHL

-335 FNVSNAFAPW
+335 FNVANAFAPW

-351 DATSTS
+351 EATSAS
-357 DFDIRQL
+357 DFDIREL
-364 RREKMTIFIGTPL
+364 RRSRMTIFIGTPL

-439 RMAIILQNISQLDE
+439 RMAIILQNLSQLDE
-453 LYGRATRE
+453 IYGKATRE
-461 TLLAGCA
+461 TLIAGCA
-468 TKLFVAINDNA
+468 AKLFVAINDNA

-491 TTDNRTKILG
+491 TTDNRTKIVG

-509 VSVTKIGVPLMR
+509 ISVTKIGVPLRR
-521 PEALMRIERSKSL
+521 PEALMKMSRDKSL
-534 LLVASAR
+534 LLISGTRAI
-541 PLEVEKFCRPNVK
+541 EVIKATRTSV
-554 FQKKPR
+554 

>member
-1 MARIAGTAFIGL
+1 MARIAGSIFIAVFV
-13 LLLVSIALAWVI
+13 LVSVALAWVI
-25 PYAAITGFRSGHPER
+25 PYAAITGLRSGHVDR
-40 AKRWELLARVSTEN
+40 AKKWELLVRVSAEN
-54 PKWDFANTPPISM
+54 PKWDFANTPPVSM
-67 RHGFLLAYWHAWTYG
+67 RHGFPLAYWHAWTYG
-82 QDARYRIRVLENAG
+82 QDPRYRQRILENAG
-96 LAVGTL
+96 LGFGILVL
-102 AVIAAGL
+102 L
-109 GIFMLANRRSTLHG
+109 GGGVAILFLANRPSNLHG
-123 DARFGTINDARKA
+123 DARFGTIRDARNA
-136 RLLGKQG
+136 RILGKSG
-143 IILGKLGGQTLRS
+143 LILGKLGGQVLRS

-167 TRSGKGVSFVIPN
+167 TRSGKGISFVIPN
-180 GHAWAGSMVVL
+180 GHAWTGSMVVL

-198 NAFAAARKAQGNAV
+198 DAFAKARKAAGNAI

-227 LDFVRQGPEMA
+227 LDFVRSGPEMA

-245 GFLTAT
+245 GFLTAVQ
-251 ANENEWSLAARK
+251 NENEWSLAARK

-278 NEARTIRSAVTVIST
+278 EKARTIRTAVTVIST

-302 VLVQTEKDFL
+302 VLVATERQFL

-335 FNVSNAFAPW
+335 FNVANAFAPW
-345 SSELIA
+345 SSELISE
-351 DATSTS
+351 ATSAS
-357 DFDIRQL
+357 DFDIREL
-364 RREKMTIFIGTPL
+364 RRSRMTIFIGTPL

-439 RMAIILQNISQLDE
+439 RMAIILQNLSQLDE
-453 LYGRATRE
+453 LYGKATRE
-461 TLLAGCA
+461 TLIAGCA
-468 TKLFVAINDNA
+468 AKLFVAINDNA

-491 TTDNRTKILG
+491 TADNRTKIVG

-509 VSVTKIGVPLMR
+509 ISVTKIGVPLRR
-521 PEALMRIERSKSL
+521 PEALMKMSRDKSL
-534 LLVASAR
+534 LLISGTR
-541 PLEVEKFCRPNVK
+541 PLEVIKATRTSA
-554 FQKKPR
+554 

>member
-1 MARIAGTAFIGL
+1 MARLAGSLFIAVFVV
-13 LLLVSIALAWVI
+13 VSVALAWVI
-25 PYAAITGFRSGHPER
+25 PYAAITGLRSGHTNR
-40 AKRWELLARVSTEN
+40 MKKWELLVRVSTEN
-54 PKWDFANTPPISM
+54 PRWDLANTPPISM
-67 RHGFLLAYWHAWTYG
+67 RHGFPLAYWHAWTYG
-82 QDARYRIRVLENAG
+82 QDPRYRQRILENAG
-96 LAVGTL
+96 LAFGVL
-102 AVIAAGL
+102 ILL
-109 GIFMLANRRSTLHG
+109 GCGVVVLFLANRPSTLHG
-123 DARFGTINDARKA
+123 DARFGTIRDARKA
-136 RLLGKQG
+136 RLLGKEG
-143 IILGKLGGQTLRS
+143 LILGKLGGHVLRS

-167 TRSGKGVSFVIPN
+167 TRSGKGISFVIPN
-180 GHAWAGSMVVL
+180 GHAWHGSMVIL

-198 NAFAAARKAQGNAV
+198 GAFAEARRSQGNEI

-217 GSLKTHRYNP
+217 GSIKTHRYNP
-227 LDFVRQGPEMA
+227 LDFVRPGPEMA

-245 GFLTAT
+245 GFLTAVQ
-251 ANENEWSLAARK
+251 NENEWSLAARK

-278 NEARTIRSAVTVIST
+278 ENARSIRTAVTVIST

-302 VLVQTEKDFL
+302 VLVETERQFL

-351 DATSTS
+351 DATSAS
-357 DFDIRQL
+357 DFDIREL
-364 RREKMTIFIGTPL
+364 RRQKMTIFIGTPL

-439 RMAIILQNISQLDE
+439 RMAIILQNLSQLDE
-453 LYGRATRE
+453 LYGKATRE
-461 TLLAGCA
+461 TLIAGCG

-479 TAQYVSEALGNY
+479 TAQYVSETLGNY

-521 PEALMRIERSKSL
+521 PDALVRMERWKSL
-534 LLVASAR
+534 LIMANAR
-541 PLEVEKFCRPNVK
+541 PLEV
-554 FQKKPR
+554 KKNMELQFR

>member
-1 MARIAGTAFIGL
+1 MARLAGSLFSGVFIV
-13 LLLVSIALAWVI
+13 VSVALAWVI
-25 PYAAITGFRSGHPER
+25 PYAAITGLRSGHADR
-40 AKRWELLARVSTEN
+40 TKKWELLVRVSTEN

-67 RHGFLLAYWHAWTYG
+67 RHGFPLAYWHAWTYG
-82 QDARYRIRVLENAG
+82 QDPRHRQRILENAG
-96 LAVGTL
+96 LAFGFLVVLGGG
-102 AVIAAGL
+102 IAIL
-109 GIFMLANRRSTLHG
+109 FLANRPSTLHG
-123 DARFGTINDARKA
+123 DARFGTIRDARNA
-136 RLLGKQG
+136 RLIGKEG
-143 IILGKLGGQTLRS
+143 LILGKLGGHVLRS

-167 TRSGKGVSFVIPN
+167 TRSGKGISFVIPN
-180 GHAWAGSMVVL
+180 GHAWTGSMVVL

-198 NAFAAARKAQGNAV
+198 DAFAKARKAAGNAI

-227 LDFVRQGPEMA
+227 LDFVRAGPEMA

-245 GFLTAT
+245 GFLTSVQS
-251 ANENEWSLAARK
+251 ENEWSLAARK

-278 NEARTIRSAVTVIST
+278 EQSRTIRTAVTVIST

-302 VLVQTEKDFL
+302 VLVATERQHL
-312 PQWVVDDFNQF
+312 PQWVIDDFNQF

-335 FNVSNAFAPW
+335 FNVANAFAPW

-351 DATSTS
+351 EATSAS
-357 DFDIRQL
+357 DFDIREL
-364 RREKMTIFIGTPL
+364 RRSRMTIFIGTPL

-439 RMAIILQNISQLDE
+439 RMAIILQNLSQLDE
-453 LYGRATRE
+453 LYGKATRE
-461 TLLAGCA
+461 TLIAGCA
-468 TKLFVAINDNA
+468 AKLFVAINDNA

-491 TTDNRTKILG
+491 TADNRTKIVG

-509 VSVTKIGVPLMR
+509 ISVTKIGVPLRR
-521 PEALMRIERSKSL
+521 PEALMKMSRDKSL
-534 LLVASAR
+534 LLISGTRPMEVSKATRTSA
-541 PLEVEKFCRPNVK
+541 
-554 FQKKPR
+554 

>member
-1 MARIAGTAFIGL
+1 
-13 LLLVSIALAWVI
+13 
-25 PYAAITGFRSGHPER
+25 
-40 AKRWELLARVSTEN
+40 
-54 PKWDFANTPPISM
+54 
-67 RHGFLLAYWHAWTYG
+67 
-82 QDARYRIRVLENAG
+82 
-96 LAVGTL
+96 
-102 AVIAAGL
+102 
-109 GIFMLANRRSTLHG
+109 
-123 DARFGTINDARKA
+123 
-136 RLLGKQG
+136 
-143 IILGKLGGQTLRS
+143 
-156 NDPGHILVVGP
+156 
-167 TRSGKGVSFVIPN
+167 
-180 GHAWAGSMVVL
+180 MVVL

-198 NAFAAARKAQGNAV
+198 NAFAAARKAQGNSV

-227 LDFVRQGPEMA
+227 LDFVRPGPEMA

-302 VLVQTEKDFL
+302 VLVQTEKDYL

-351 DATSTS
+351 DATSAS
-357 DFDIRQL
+357 DFDIRKL

-439 RMAIILQNISQLDE
+439 RMAIVLQNISQLDE

-521 PEALMRIERSKSL
+521 PEALMRMARDKSL
-534 LLVASAR
+534 LLLASAR
-541 PLEVEKFCRPNVK
+541 PLEIEKFRRPSVK
-554 FQKKPR
+554 FCEAP

>member
-1 MARIAGTAFIGL
+1 
-13 LLLVSIALAWVI
+13 VSVALAWVI
-25 PYAAITGFRSGHPER
+25 PYAAITGLRSGHADR
-40 AKRWELLARVSTEN
+40 TRKWELLVRVSTEN
-54 PKWDFANTPPISM
+54 PKWDFTNTPPISM
-67 RHGFLLAYWHAWTYG
+67 RHGFPLAYWHAWTYV
-82 QDARYRIRVLENAG
+82 QDPRYRQRILENAG
-96 LAVGTL
+96 LAFGVLVLLGGGI
-102 AVIAAGL
+102 VIL
-109 GIFMLANRRSTLHG
+109 FLANRPSTLHG
-123 DARFGTINDARKA
+123 EARFGTIRDARKA
-136 RLLGKQG
+136 CLLGKSG
-143 IILGKLGGQTLRS
+143 LILGKLGGHVLRS

-180 GHAWAGSMVVL
+180 GHAWRGSMVVL

-198 NAFAAARKAQGNAV
+198 DAFANARKAAGNAI

-217 GSLKTHRYNP
+217 GSIKTHRYNP
-227 LDFVRQGPEMA
+227 LDFVRSGPQMA

-245 GFLTAT
+245 GFLTAVQ
-251 ANENEWSLAARK
+251 NENEWSLAARK

-278 NEARTIRSAVTVIST
+278 EKARTIRTAVTVIST

-302 VLVQTEKDFL
+302 VLVATEHQFL

-323 IAIPERTRGSVL
+323 IVIPERTRGSVL
-335 FNVSNAFAPW
+335 FNVANAFAPW

-351 DATSTS
+351 EATSAS
-357 DFDIRQL
+357 DFDIREL
-364 RREKMTIFIGTPL
+364 RRSRMAIFIGTPL

-439 RMAIILQNISQLDE
+439 RMAIILQNLSQLDE
-453 LYGRATRE
+453 LYGKATRE
-461 TLLAGCA
+461 TLIAGCA

-491 TTDNRTKILG
+491 TADNRTKIVG

-521 PEALMRIERSKSL
+521 PEALVKMRRENSV
-534 LLVASAR
+534 LLVSNSY
-541 PLEVEKFCRPNVK
+541 PMKIEKTTEFSVK
-554 FQKKPR
+554 SRT